1 MKHKILYIPIFAIF
15 IIGLYFFGPSL
26 LSPKQKCPNDYA
38 NTDTGYNEQVADIDK
53 WTNAFYD
60 KHPGATLTDWSKAR
74 YQYWVDNKCTSALQA
89 YKDYKDGKVA
99 SSTVKRINNAVQ
111 EAVNNKTQ

>member
-1 MKHKILYIPIFAIF
+1 MKKKFFYASVVVVF
-15 IIGLYFFGPSL
+15 IVGLYFFVSSL
-26 LSPKQKCPNDYA
+26 NTPKQKCPNDYA
-38 NTDTGYNEQVADIDK
+38 NTDIGYNEQVADINK

-74 YQYWVDNKCTSALQA
+74 YQYWVDNKCTTALQA

-99 SSTVKRINNAVQ
+99 SSTVKRINNAIQ
-111 EAVNNKTQ
+111 ETVNSKP